1 MKRYL
6 LLVLAFVLVLLSA
19 CHAVDNGA
27 SVTEPSTSITT
38 DTEVTFPSMPIPTT
52 PEHPAQIIC
61 ESRED
66 GLLYEPNVHHKNY
79 SGKRNYMLIWFN
91 LSEECYPGMRIT
103 YDVSANYGAL
113 ELKFDAATSTLPLE
127 YQTVYSWTGKW
138 VDGDLD
144 AILAM
149 DGAIF
154 VEAVIRAD
162 GHIVGFGIFEIG
174 GDGTGWFALM
184 RTETVIFPMV
194 DGQLQ
199 NVTEEYVAEKL
210 VELKQTVTPLDL
222 EAKKAEYDAYLKEYW
237 EQQKATEPTEG

>member
-1 MKRYL
+1 
-6 LLVLAFVLVLLSA
+6 VEDGPDIVESSISA
-19 CHAVDNGA
+19 
-27 SVTEPSTSITT
+27 TQ
-38 DTEVTFPSMPIPTT
+38 DTESMPDPTMLEG
-52 PEHPAQIIC
+52 PIEIIC

-66 GLLYEPNVHHKNY
+66 GLLYVPNVHHKNY
-79 SGKRNYMLIWFN
+79 SGKRNWMPIRFN
-91 LSEECYPGMRIT
+91 LSEECYPGMKIT
-103 YDVSANYGAL
+103 YDVSANYG
-113 ELKFDAATSTLPLE
+113 EIRTISETAAPMPLE
-127 YQTVYSWTGKW
+127 NQEIYGWTGKW
-138 VDGDLD
+138 VSGDLS
-144 AILAM
+144 AVLAK
-149 DGAIF
+149 DGSIF

-222 EAKKAEYDAYLKEYW
+222 EAKKAEYEAYLKEYW

>member
-1 MKRYL
+1 MKKVICIL
-6 LLVLAFVLVLLSA
+6 LAVAMFGSLCA
-19 CHAVDNGA
+19 CHAVEDGPDIVE
-27 SVTEPSTSITT
+27 SSISATQ
-38 DTEVTFPSMPIPTT
+38 DTESMPDPTMLEG
-52 PEHPAQIIC
+52 PIEIIC

-66 GLLYEPNVHHKNY
+66 GLLYVPNVHHKNY

-113 ELKFDAATSTLPLE
+113 ELKFEAATSTLPLE

-237 EQQKATEPTEG
+237 EQQKATEPTEGK